1 MTARGKRWI
10 AGVAV
15 VLAALA
21 AAVVVYGPALA
32 FLMDLA
38 GYRGAARALVPIRP
52 APFTTHDTTFATR
65 HDLVTARVYIPAA
78 RAAHTV
84 VVFPGIH
91 GGGVDEPRLALFC
104 GRLASTGL
112 RVVCA
117 PLPELRE
124 FLITGDS
131 TDEIEDITSAVAAD
145 PAMAPTGRVGLV
157 GVSFGGG
164 LALVAAGRPRLHGK
178 LDVVV
183 SVGGY
188 GDLPRALRFLCTGAL
203 PDGTYRAPHDYGL
216 AVIALGAVSRLVPD
230 DQRPALARGIRTY
243 LEASLDDSATHER
256 ANVLIADARRQD
268 AALPEPSRDILAAIL
283 DRRVADVGHLLLPL
297 IDDLASDPALSPERS
312 PVTDAPVF
320 LIHGEDDNVIP
331 STETPLVAADL
342 QRRGHAPVSWLLTPL
357 LAHADLGG
365 RASPRDAWR
374 LLDFWRRVLRAVG

>member
-117 PLPELRE
+117 PLPELRQK
-124 FLITGDS
+124 GC
-131 TDEIEDITSAVAAD
+131 
-145 PAMAPTGRVGLV
+145 
-157 GVSFGGG
+157 
-164 LALVAAGRPRLHGK
+164 
-178 LDVVV
+178 
-183 SVGGY
+183 Y
-188 GDLPRALRFLCTGAL
+188 
-203 PDGTYRAPHDYGL
+203 
-216 AVIALGAVSRLVPD
+216 
-230 DQRPALARGIRTY
+230 
-243 LEASLDDSATHER
+243 EA
-256 ANVLIADARRQD
+256 
-268 AALPEPSRDILAAIL
+268 
-283 DRRVADVGHLLLPL
+283 
-297 IDDLASDPALSPERS
+297 
-312 PVTDAPVF
+312 VF
-320 LIHGEDDNVIP
+320 L
-331 STETPLVAADL
+331 PLVAL
-342 QRRGHAPVSWLLTPL
+342 VL
-357 LAHADLGG
+357 LAHELGE
-365 RASPRDAWR
+365 RIRSAIQVFIHLR
-374 LLDFWRRVLRAVG
+374 LKNKQ